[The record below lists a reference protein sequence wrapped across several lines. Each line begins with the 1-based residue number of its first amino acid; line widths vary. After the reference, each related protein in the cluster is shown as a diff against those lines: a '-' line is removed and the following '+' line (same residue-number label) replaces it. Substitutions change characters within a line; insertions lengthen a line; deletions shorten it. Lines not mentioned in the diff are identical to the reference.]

1 MAGPGLC
8 QQARL
13 LPSSIAVE
21 PRLVAVHVGEPDAL
35 VGNLQ
40 PVLWPLGLHDALQL
54 VRVKGTTLP
63 TVPPAQAVAGHLPTC
78 STQAAARW

>member
-1 MAGPGLC
+1 MAVAL
-8 QQARL
+8 
-13 LPSSIAVE
+13 
-21 PRLVAVHVGEPDAL
+21 RLVIVHFGKPDAL

-54 VRVKGTTLP
+54 VRVKGTALP
-63 TVPPAQAVAGHLPTC
+63 TVPPAQAVAGHLRTC